1 MLSDNQRGAG
11 LMILTMAAFTL
22 NDTCLKALAGH
33 MPLFQILF
41 MRGLLASLAVFAVA
55 RAMGLF
61 DLRMSCSDAKWVA
74 LRVFG
79 EVTAAYFFLTA
90 LFNMPLANATAILQ
104 AAPLTVTLA
113 AALFMGMPVGWRRI
127 STIIVGFIGVL
138 LIVRPGTEGFNGYS
152 VFALISVLCVA
163 LRDLA
168 TRKISG
174 AVPSLTVT
182 FLSASGVMAS
192 FGLASMAQDWV
203 LPTGPQISLLLA
215 STFFVVCGY
224 TGSVMVMRVGEI
236 SYVAP
241 FRYTGLVWALVLGF
255 LVFGDWPMPLTLI
268 GAGIVVGSGIYMLYR
283 ESQVKR
289 AARVLLKM
297 RGKGV

>member
-1 MLSDNQRGAG
+1 
-11 LMILTMAAFTL
+11 
-22 NDTCLKALAGH
+22 
-33 MPLFQILF
+33 
-41 MRGLLASLAVFAVA
+41 
-55 RAMGLF
+55 
-61 DLRMSCSDAKWVA
+61 
-74 LRVFG
+74 
-79 EVTAAYFFLTA
+79 
-90 LFNMPLANATAILQ
+90 
-104 AAPLTVTLA
+104 
-113 AALFMGMPVGWRRI
+113 
-127 STIIVGFIGVL
+127 VL

-152 VFALISVLCVA
+152 VFALISVLCVT

-192 FGLASMAQDWV
+192 FGLASLAQEWV
-203 LPTGPQISLLLA
+203 LPTGSQISLLLA

-255 LVFGDWPMPLTLI
+255 VVFGDWPMPLTLI

-283 ESQVKR
+283 EAQVKR
-289 AARVLLKM
+289 AARVLLKT

>member
-33 MPLFQILF
+33 IPLFQILF
-41 MRGLLASLAVFAVA
+41 MRGLLASLAVFVVA

-61 DLRMSCSDAKWVA
+61 DLRMSRSDAKWVA

-113 AALFMGMPVGWRRI
+113 AALFMGMPVGWRRV

-138 LIVRPGTEGFNGYS
+138 LIVRPGTDGFNIYS
-152 VFALISVLCVA
+152 VFALISVLCVT

-192 FGLASMAQDWV
+192 FGLASLAQDWV
-203 LPTGPQISLLLA
+203 LPTGSQISLLLA

-255 LVFGDWPMPLTLI
+255 VVFGDWPMPLTLI

-283 ESQVKR
+283 EAQVKR
-289 AARVLLKM
+289 AARVLLKT
-297 RGKGV
+297 RGQGV